1 MSTSQNVCGLRAFIG
16 AYKVLSGVVK
26 GSASL
31 LSKLDDA
38 VAGRESKEPITWFDE
53 LNHAFLNAQK
63 ALHDNRSITLPQ
75 SNDQLWIVTGKRIRS
90 NFMR

>member
-1 MSTSQNVCGLRAFIG
+1 MWPTIIHWCVQSTLQIGL
-16 AYKVLSGVVK
+16 VK

-31 LSKLDDA
+31 LAKLDDT

-53 LNHAFLNAQK
+53 LNHAFLNAHK
-63 ALHDNRSITLPQ
+63 ALHDNCSITLPQ
-75 SNDQLWIVTGKRIRS
+75 SNDQLWIVTETRIRS